1 MELRPDQILN
11 DKYSIIE
18 KIGEGCFGRV
28 YKGLSLQQKEYVAI
42 KQIPNQKFREMQKV
56 RELFNS
62 EVKILRTVKNE
73 NVVGYIDYFEC
84 LDSAFL
90 VIEFCDSGDLEQYLK
105 KRKTI
110 PEAEAIEL
118 FKQILN
124 GFKGLH
130 EVPAVHR
137 DLKAANILIH
147 NKNILKIADLGFGKI
162 IKDNQLGVTVLGT
175 SLTMAPEVLE
185 NKKYGLEVDVYS
197 LGVIF
202 YQMLFG
208 VFPYVGRSDPDLLQ
222 NIKTRPLNLQPNNIR
237 ISDNMKDLLKRM
249 ICYQREKRIKWH
261 EVYKHPIFIDEGRR
275 ANSNNISLAH
285 LQSSKIQI
293 GKNREFY
300 ERDQNRF
307 EQQNFDNLYNQQQP
321 QMSPYNNQQNNNMQY
336 NNGNNN
342 NYNNYQNNGFSNQ
355 MQQNQGNNK
364 NNNYNSPS
372 NNALYPNMQ
381 QNQNKPNISN
391 EQLQQIKNDARQNQ
405 IIKEQINK
413 VAERYLHYRNLY
425 GQLIKA
431 VSQAHSLPNTQ
442 INTFVPIFLIQKKL
456 YDMNNKLYRSLE
468 NKINIFK
475 LQYFEQFLA
484 SQLYQSCYTLVKDE
498 QMIISLYYQQLRN
511 EVQQILSRM
520 NNANPELKKEVD
532 SQELTN
538 GYQDLLTQT
547 IVNYQMNLSQE
558 RPRFSP
564 ADQQTIFIHEVQV
577 LEIVVIDRYQDQ
589 VDFDFEQHNIDIQN
603 IHPSKYEEVI
613 DSKVAQLFG

>member
-1 MELRPDQILN
+1 MELKPDQILYN
-11 DKYSIIE
+11 KYSIIE

-28 YKGLSLQQKEYVAI
+28 YKGISLQQKEYVAI
-42 KQIPNQKFREMQKV
+42 KQVPNQKFKETQKV
-56 RELFNS
+56 RELFTS
-62 EVKILRTVKNE
+62 EVKILKSVKNE

-90 VIEFCDSGDLEQYLK
+90 VLEFCDSGDLEQYLK
-105 KRKTI
+105 RRKTI
-110 PEAEAIEL
+110 PEAEAIEF

-208 VFPYVGRSDPDLLQ
+208 VFPYVGRSDPDLLK
-222 NIKTRPLNLQPNNIR
+222 NIKSLPLNLQPNSIR
-237 ISDNMKDLLKRM
+237 VSENMKDLLRRM

-285 LQSSKIQI
+285 LQSSRIQI

-300 ERDQNRF
+300 EKDQRVLDK
-307 EQQNFDNLYNQQQP
+307 NFDNQFNQAP
-321 QMSPYNNQQNNNMQY
+321 QMSPYNNQYNNNMNQNNN
-336 NNGNNN
+336 NNN
-342 NYNNYQNNGFSNQ
+342 NYNNNSFSNQ
-355 MQQNQGNNK
+355 MQQTQGNYN

-381 QNQNKPNISN
+381 QNQNKPNNNISN

-456 YDMNNKLYRSLE
+456 YDMNNRLFKSLE
-468 NKINIFK
+468 NKKNIFN

-484 SQLYQSCYTLVKDE
+484 SQLYQSCYNLVKDE

-511 EVQQILSRM
+511 EVQQILSKM
-520 NNANPELKKEVD
+520 NNANSDLKKEVD

-538 GYQDLLTQT
+538 GYNDLLTQT

-558 RPRFSP
+558 RSKFSP
-564 ADQQTIFIHEVQV
+564 ADQQIIFIHEVQV
-577 LEIVVIDRYQDQ
+577 LEIVIIDRYQDQ
-589 VDFDFEQHNIDIQN
+589 VDFDFEQHNTEVQNIPPNKYDQEIDI
-603 IHPSKYEEVI
+603 
-613 DSKVAQLFG
+613 KVAQLF

>member
-11 DKYSIIE
+11 GKYSIIE

-28 YKGLSLQQKEYVAI
+28 YKGINLQQKEYVAI
-42 KQIPNQKFREMQKV
+42 KQVPYQKFRETAKV

-62 EVKILRTVKNE
+62 EVKILKAVKNE
-73 NVVGYIDYFEC
+73 NVVGYVDYFEC
-84 LDSAFL
+84 LEAAFL
-90 VIEFCDSGDLEQYLK
+90 VLEYCDSGDLEQYLK
-105 KRKTI
+105 KRRTI
-110 PEAEAIEL
+110 PEPEAIEF

-137 DLKAANILIH
+137 DLKVANILIH

-208 VFPYVGRSDPDLLQ
+208 VFPYVGRSDPDLLK
-222 NIKTRPLNLQPNNIR
+222 NIKSLPLNLQPNSIR
-237 ISDNMKDLLKRM
+237 ISENMKDLLRRM

-261 EVYKHPIFIDEGRR
+261 EVYKHPIFLDEGRR

-300 ERDQNRF
+300 EKDQNRF
-307 EQQNFDNLYNQQQP
+307 ENIDMLYQQP
-321 QMSPYNNQQNNNMQY
+321 QMSPQNNQQNINMNN
-336 NNGNNN
+336 NNGYN
-342 NYNNYQNNGFSNQ
+342 NYNNNGFQNQ
-355 MQQNQGNNK
+355 MQQNQGNYN

-372 NNALYPNMQ
+372 NNALYPNIQ
-381 QNQNKPNISN
+381 QNQNKPNNISN

-456 YDMNNKLYRSLE
+456 YDMNNKLFLSLDQ
-468 NKINIFK
+468 KINIFK
-475 LQYFEQFLA
+475 LQYFDQFLA
-484 SQLYQSCYTLVKDE
+484 SQLYPSCSQLVKDE
-498 QMIISLYYQQLRN
+498 QMIISLYYQQLRS

-520 NNANPELKKEVD
+520 SNANPQLKKEVD
-532 SQELTN
+532 SQELTD
-538 GYQDLLTQT
+538 GYKDLLTQT
-547 IVNYQMNLSQE
+547 IVNYQMNLAQE
-558 RPRFSP
+558 RSKFSP

-589 VDFDFEQHNIDIQN
+589 IDFDFEQHNIDVLSIP
-603 IHPSKYEEVI
+603 PSKYDEVI
-613 DSKVAQLFG
+613 DTKVAQLFC